1 MNHRR
6 NRAGRI
12 LLATVFIVTV
22 VLLLTVVYG
31 VFLWR
36 DDRSAAV
43 KTLEE
48 ASEVYSGVVFSSGS
62 LRQEAGASP
71 TVYSAQAL
79 SADAPIIVLDP
90 GHGLGDPGCESD
102 YLEGTEAQT
111 VLEIT
116 LLLKEKLEAGGWI
129 VHLTH
134 DGVEYPSASELGALA
149 DQYALDY
156 RADRILEDGYYS
168 PYERTVYAS
177 ICNAMEPLTLFL
189 SLHVNALPEEPQ
201 VSRCEIYYCGENPY
215 LAELDSLALSL
226 AGALGEGTRTEASG
240 YDEAFITTKYVT
252 FPSILIEMGYA
263 TNPQDAEN
271 LGDSVWRES
280 FCDTLVEQLSSWAKS
295 CEVTD

>member
-43 KTLEE
+43 ETLEE
-48 ASEVYSGVVFSSGS
+48 ASEVYSGAVFSSGS

-79 SADAPIIVLDP
+79 PADASVIVLDP
-90 GHGLGDPGCESD
+90 GHGLGDPGCESAF
-102 YLEGTEAQT
+102 LEGTEAQT
-111 VLEIT
+111 VLEIS
-116 LLLKEKLEAGGWI
+116 LLLKERLEAAGWI
-129 VHLTH
+129 VYLTH
-134 DGVEYPSASELGALA
+134 DGAKYPSASELETLA
-149 DQYALDY
+149 EQYSLDCQ
-156 RADRILEDGYYS
+156 RDRLLEDGYYS

-177 ICNAMEPLTLFL
+177 VLDAMESLTLFL

-201 VSRCEIYYCGENPY
+201 VSRCEIYYCRENPY
-215 LAELDSLALSL
+215 QAELDSLALSL
-226 AGALGEGTRTEASG
+226 AGALGEGSKTEASG
-240 YDEAFITTKYVT
+240 YDEAFITTKYAT
-252 FPSILIEMGYA
+252 FPSLLIEMGYA
-263 TNPQDAEN
+263 TNPQDAAN
-271 LGDSVWRES
+271 LGDPAWRVS
-280 FCDTLVEQLSSWAKS
+280 FCDTLVEELDSWAKK
-295 CEVTD
+295 ELEIG